1 MNQKPFLLAATA
13 AMVLGAGLA
22 WPSASSGQATASPAA
37 IDALIAEV
45 AAQQTVIV
53 ENQVKI
59 ETKLA
64 AAAEDIRVARIFIA
78 RGGGKAK

>member
-1 MNQKPFLLAATA
+1 
-13 AMVLGAGLA
+13 
-22 WPSASSGQATASPAA
+22 
-37 IDALIAEV
+37 
-45 AAQQTVIV
+45 VIV